1 MEVTAVILAGGK
13 SSRMGRDKG
22 LAEFNGK
29 PLVQFA
35 IDACRQLTKEIFISV
50 GNADYRRFGFPLV
63 PDNFKERGPIG
74 GIEAGLVAAKT
85 PGILVCPCDMPGISL
100 NFLKLI
106 LQKTAGK
113 NAVVAA
119 SGKGKIFPV
128 LGYFSK
134 TALPVIQNQIQ
145 KGDFKLMALL
155 KELNAGTVVVTNEDE
170 LLNINCP
177 EDLK

>member
-35 IDACRQLTKEIFISV
+35 IDACRKLTSEIFIST
-50 GNADYRRFGFPLV
+50 GDTEYSRFGFPLIT
-63 PDNFKERGPIG
+63 DNFKERGPIG
-74 GIEAGLVAAKT
+74 GIEAGLTATKT
-85 PGILVCPCDMPGISL
+85 PGILVCPCDMPGISP
-100 NFLKLI
+100 NILKLI
-106 LQKTAGK
+106 LQKATVK
-113 NAVVAA
+113 NVVVAA
-119 SGKGKIFPV
+119 SGEGKIFPV

-155 KELNAGTVVVTNEDE
+155 KELHADTVVVPDEEE
-170 LLNINCP
+170 LLNVNCP